1 MQAAHGRLWR
11 NSDSIRRRS
20 TQQSPDRSG
29 DNLIGA
35 VVVDKPAGWTSH
47 DVVNKIRRFAG
58 TRKVGHLGTL
68 DPLATGVLPL
78 LLGRATRLAQY
89 FGKNRKSYEG
99 VVRFGFATDTYD
111 SAGTPTSPEVAFQP
125 SPEALDEALNAF
137 RGPIQ
142 QVPPPVSAKK
152 VAGVPAYKLARAN
165 KPVELAPASVEIYTL
180 ELLGVDGP
188 TAELRV
194 ECSAGTYVRSIAHDL
209 GIALGCGAHLQSLRR
224 TASGEFTLAQSR
236 TLDQLAELAAEG
248 RFSEVV
254 VPGSDLL
261 EDMPQEQVDAATAA
275 FIRQGREFRTSPFRG
290 LNEAPLIK
298 ALSPDGELIAIGQIR
313 LPNLYHPVLVL

>member
-1 MQAAHGRLWR
+1 LR
-11 NSDSIRRRS
+11 NWASIRRRS

-29 DNLIGA
+29 DNLVGA

-99 VVRFGFATDTYD
+99 VVRFGFSTDTYD
-111 SAGTPTSPEVAFQP
+111 SAGVATSPETEYHP
-125 SPEALDEALNAF
+125 STVELEEALAAF
-137 RGPIQ
+137 RGPIN
-142 QVPPPVSAKK
+142 QVPPAVSAKK
-152 VAGVPAYKLARAN
+152 IGGIPAYKLARAN
-165 KPVELAPASVEIYTL
+165 KPVDLPAVAVEVFSL
-180 ELLGVDGP
+180 ELLRVEGS

-209 GIALGCGAHLQSLRR
+209 GLALGCGAHLQSLRR

-236 TLDQLAELAAEG
+236 TLEQLAELSAEG
-248 RFSEVV
+248 RFSEALVS
-254 VPGSDLL
+254 GSDLL
-261 EDMPQEQVDAATAA
+261 EDMPLENVDATTAG

-298 ALSPDGELIAIGQIR
+298 AVGPDGDLIAIGQIR

>member
-1 MQAAHGRLWR
+1 
-11 NSDSIRRRS
+11 
-20 TQQSPDRSG
+20 
-29 DNLIGA
+29 
-35 VVVDKPAGWTSH
+35 
-47 DVVNKIRRFAG
+47 
-58 TRKVGHLGTL
+58 VGHLGTL

-89 FGKNRKSYEG
+89 FGKNRKSYQG
-99 VVRFGFATDTYD
+99 VIRFGFATDTYD
-111 SAGTPTSPEVAFQP
+111 SAGVPTGPEVAYQP
-125 SPEALDEALNAF
+125 STEALEAALGAF
-137 RGPIQ
+137 RGAVQ

-165 KPVELAPASVEIYTL
+165 KPVALAAVDVEIYSL
-180 ELLGVDGP
+180 ELLQVDGP
-188 TAELRV
+188 TAELRI

-224 TASGEFTLAQSR
+224 TASGEFTLTQAR
-236 TLDQLAELAAEG
+236 TLDQLGELAAEG
-248 RFSEVV
+248 RFTEAV
-254 VPGSDLL
+254 VPGADLL
-261 EDMPQEQVDAATAA
+261 DEMPQEQVDAATAA

-298 ALSPDGELIAIGQIR
+298 AISPDGDLIAIGQIR